1 MPARSNM
8 LSSTARVTLLLGAA
22 GLLLMMVM
30 AGFASYYQG
39 EPPGPSPLGM
49 MIFTLLIGVPSLLL
63 FLVGVLLA
71 IVALARRRLR
81 KPEPKAAGSP
91 DSLQ

>member
-1 MPARSNM
+1 MARRANT
-8 LSSTARVTLLLGAA
+8 LAATARVTLILGAA
-22 GLLLMMVM
+22 GLLFVMVM
-30 AGFASYYQG
+30 AGVASYYQG

-71 IVALARRRLR
+71 IVALARRRLA
-81 KPEPKAAGSP
+81 KPADKAASSA

>member
-1 MPARSNM
+1 MTRRSST
-8 LSSTARVTLLLGAA
+8 LTSTARVTLILGAA

-71 IVALARRRLR
+71 IVALARQRLA
-81 KPEPKAAGSP
+81 KPDAKAAGSP